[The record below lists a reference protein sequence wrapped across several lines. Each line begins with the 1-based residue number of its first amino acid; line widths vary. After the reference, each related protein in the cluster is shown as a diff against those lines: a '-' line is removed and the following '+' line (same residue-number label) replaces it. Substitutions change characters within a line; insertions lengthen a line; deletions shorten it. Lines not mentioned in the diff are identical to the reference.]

1 MDELPPIAQR
11 APHSSSTHLGKP
23 PSQRFACSLQ
33 TVTRRP
39 FTVAIFQNG
48 ELRLSKG
55 RRLPQVP
62 RQSLDSNSHPLT
74 LVPPTCPG
82 DPEARQGGTHPTHT
96 GLSQPPSG
104 MERQG
109 RGKQEGKVA
118 RKGKGGECR
127 TQTDSSCRGAESGL
141 SPALDPQ
148 PLHLRPPHP
157 YGACSAAV

>member
-1 MDELPPIAQR
+1 MSRLSLPREPLTPP
-11 APHSSSTHLGKP
+11 APTLGKP

-48 ELRLSKG
+48 ELRLSEG

-82 DPEARQGGTHPTHT
+82 DPEAWQGGRAGLTPPTP
-96 GLSQPPSG
+96 G
-104 MERQG
+104 
-109 RGKQEGKVA
+109 
-118 RKGKGGECR
+118 
-127 TQTDSSCRGAESGL
+127 
-141 SPALDPQ
+141 
-148 PLHLRPPHP
+148 
-157 YGACSAAV
+157 